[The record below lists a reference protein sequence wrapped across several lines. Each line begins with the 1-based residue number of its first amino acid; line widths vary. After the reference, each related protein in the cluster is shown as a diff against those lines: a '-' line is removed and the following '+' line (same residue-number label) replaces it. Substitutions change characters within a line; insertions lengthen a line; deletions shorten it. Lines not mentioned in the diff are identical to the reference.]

1 MEIDGL
7 QICLVPLIGKT
18 RIEPVDCMGVSDVK
32 NGNGSGEGEVTIS
45 QNWKIS
51 TNAGKINRIKGFI
64 SVFFSP
70 DWEFISGLFWKNIH
84 KFLGKGQAFASTLWL
99 AGRLCCR

>member
-1 MEIDGL
+1 
-7 QICLVPLIGKT
+7 
-18 RIEPVDCMGVSDVK
+18 MGVSDVK

-64 SVFFSP
+64 SVFFHQTGNLYQACFGKIYTNSWVKAKP
-70 DWEFISGLFWKNIH
+70 SRVRYGL
-84 KFLGKGQAFASTLWL
+84 QAGFVAGDGYSSVL
-99 AGRLCCR
+99 AKDIPVIRSVLA